1 MVIHDSNLQRLSGEN
16 VNVYDLTARE
26 LGELTLSQNNAE
38 GKISTLEEVLKATK
52 GQIKLLIELK
62 THGHE
67 TADVA
72 AETARVV
79 EAQNDEKNCMFMS
92 LDYSLVE
99 QLKTLHPEY
108 TVGYCVYGNLG
119 KADTRRLVNM
129 DIDFLTV
136 EENMVTKS
144 LISKARKAWLPVY
157 VWTVDDPKAMR
168 QYLDLGVLGL
178 ITDKPA
184 VGREVIDQ
192 QNP

>member
-16 VNVYDLTARE
+16 VNVYDLTAKE
-26 LGELTLSQNNAE
+26 LGELTLFQNDAK
-38 GKISTLEEVLKATK
+38 GKISTLEEVIKATK

-72 AETARVV
+72 AETAKVV

-129 DIDFLTV
+129 DIDFQMCIRDISRTDRASDTFLC
-136 EENMVTKS
+136 NGIGHLYPS
-144 LISKARKAWLPVY
+144 LPCLLSL
-157 VWTVDDPKAMR
+157 
-168 QYLDLGVLGL
+168 L
-178 ITDKPA
+178 
-184 VGREVIDQ
+184 
-192 QNP
+192 

>member
-1 MVIHDSNLQRLSGEN
+1 M
-16 VNVYDLTARE
+16 
-26 LGELTLSQNNAE
+26 
-38 GKISTLEEVLKATK
+38 
-52 GQIKLLIELK
+52 K